1 MSLPNPGIGSE
12 NYVAFDSKFGSD
24 GGVVGTFIFFF
35 LVFTGALGV
44 LLPSLTIISSSPYNF
59 L

>member
-1 MSLPNPGIGSE
+1 
-12 NYVAFDSKFGSD
+12 
-24 GGVVGTFIFFF
+24 